1 MLFRLVI
8 AFIIAVAVFAVLRI
22 TLRGKSLSVRQFMQ
36 IYFLVLIGLMLLY
49 LGLTGKL
56 HPLFVVLGVALP
68 FLMRLLTWIPRV
80 LQLFSIFRFLRGFV
94 PTGSPQS
101 SPSGQGRISDIN
113 TRFLHMV
120 LFHDSG
126 MMDGEVLAGKFSG
139 SKLSMMELEEL
150 LELLEECRVDA
161 DSLHV
166 MEAFLDREHKDWR
179 DHVDSPRESPPF
191 ADDSMSERQA
201 YEILGLNT
209 DASRDDVIQAH
220 RRLMQKL
227 HPDHGGST
235 YLAAR
240 INEAKSMLLNKLG
253 KE

>member
-36 IYFLVLIGLMLLY
+36 IYFVVLIGLMLLY

-56 HPLFVVLGVALP
+56 HPLFVILGVALP
-68 FLMRLLTWIPRV
+68 FLMRLFTWIPRAI
-80 LQLFSIFRFLRGFV
+80 QLFSIFRFLRGFFHS
-94 PTGSPQS
+94 GSPQS

-150 LELLEECRVDA
+150 LELLEECRIDA

-166 MEAFLDREHKDWR
+166 MEAFLDREHKSWR
-179 DHVDSPRESPPF
+179 DHADASMESPPF
-191 ADDSMSERQA
+191 TDDSMSERQA

-227 HPDHGGST
+227 HPDRGGST

>member
-22 TLRGKSLSVRQFMQ
+22 TFRGKSLSVSQFMQ
-36 IYFLVLIGLMLLY
+36 IYFVVLIGLTLMY

-56 HPLFVVLGVALP
+56 HPLFVILGVALP

-80 LQLFSIFRFLRGFV
+80 LQLFSIFRFLRGFIR
-94 PTGSPQS
+94 TGSPQS

-150 LELLEECRVDA
+150 LNYWKNA
-161 DSLHV
+161 GS
-166 MEAFLDREHKDWR
+166 MQIA
-179 DHVDSPRESPPF
+179 
-191 ADDSMSERQA
+191 SMSWKPFWS
-201 YEILGLNT
+201 GNT
-209 DASRDDVIQAH
+209 RTGVTMSIPPGNLH
-220 RRLMQKL
+220 RLLMI
-227 HPDHGGST
+227 P
-235 YLAAR
+235 
-240 INEAKSMLLNKLG
+240 
-253 KE
+253 